1 MPGEAGWLL
10 RTERQGATREWGPN
24 LSLGQGPAR
33 VLASI
38 PSPAAPKVQPPGA
51 SLALI
56 ASDPA
61 LRLTAGCPRD
71 KKVKVAPQQRRKACA
86 QPTSWRAECG
96 CQSTPH
102 AAGTLHRERR
112 AVTHGRTPPRPPS
125 PRRPHLPR
133 ALEMQASEL
142 SALKGKPEAV
152 DGQ

>member
-1 MPGEAGWLL
+1 MAPAD
-10 RTERQGATREWGPN
+10 RATGGHEGVGPQS
-24 LSLGQGPAR
+24 LSPGQGPAR

-38 PSPAAPKVQPPGA
+38 PSPVAPKVQPPGA

-61 LRLTAGCPRD
+61 APAHRWLPPGQKCQG
-71 KKVKVAPQQRRKACA
+71 APQQRRKARA

-112 AVTHGRTPPRPPS
+112 AVTHGRTPPSPPS